1 MTYLPKSF
9 YRSVMISVLISA
21 TKCSPIKT
29 FSTIDRFL
37 SRNNRSYWSEE
48 TKESIWIKIDF
59 NSSRRIS
66 MHQDGRHSVLTSG
79 PKQSL
84 FRSTGKTSY
93 HVQTICLVCFR
104 CFNFIFSED
113 GWWDA
118 ENGAGKQ
125 GVVPKTLVEVI
136 NKVQSWIAKRCFVTS
151 SLSYFFSFVQ
161 LWETLVNIVSFGLER
176 TLGRRFNHCTG
187 PFQVNRW
194 STSGYLF

>member
-1 MTYLPKSF
+1 
-9 YRSVMISVLISA
+9 
-21 TKCSPIKT
+21 
-29 FSTIDRFL
+29 
-37 SRNNRSYWSEE
+37 
-48 TKESIWIKIDF
+48 
-59 NSSRRIS
+59 

-93 HVQTICLVCFR
+93 HVQTIYLVCFR
-104 CFNFIFSED
+104 CFNFVFSED

-136 NKVQSWIAKRCFVTS
+136 NKVQSWIAKRRFVTS

-161 LWETLVNIVSFGLER
+161 LWQTLANIVSFGLER
-176 TLGRRFNHCTG
+176 TLGRRLNHCTG
-187 PFQVNRW
+187 PFQVNHW